1 MAEIIKFNSLNIVA
15 VRVRNQLAQQ
25 PKGVQLEVPG
35 GLEPD
40 PGGLEP
46 EPINQDISYAGRL
59 KYTIS
64 GDVNY
69 TTSVIVVSMMADG
82 DDMLGFSEVYS
93 ALQKYVATV
102 IGAGEKK
109 IRLGS
114 IYFTPTTV
122 TIRVPNQNNMGG
134 QFPNLRSRNTGL
146 VKVPF
151 SQIGDEFEEAM
162 IKFVDTIDTTAREQ
176 FSAN

>member
-15 VRVRNQLAQQ
+15 VRVLNQLAQQ

-46 EPINQDISYAGRL
+46 GPINQDISYAGRL

-69 TTSVIVVSMMADG
+69 TTSVIVSMMADG
-82 DDMLGFSEVYS
+82 DDKLGFSWVYS
-93 ALQKYVATV
+93 ALQQYAATV
-102 IGAGEKK
+102 IDAGGKK
-109 IRLGS
+109 IQLGS

-151 SQIGDEFEEAM
+151 SQIGDEFEEAI
-162 IKFVDTIDTTAREQ
+162 IKFVDNIDTTAREQ